1 MWLGI
6 IALLD
11 KVFGILGQLT
21 GFWINRSDEAKKK
34 RDLAQKDM
42 DAAVKNGDWDAWDR
56 ARADR
61 NSVS

>member
-11 KVFGILGQLT
+11 KVFGIIGQLT
-21 GFWINRSDEAKKK
+21 GFWIKRSDETKKK
-34 RDLAQKDM
+34 REAAQKDM
-42 DAAVKNGDWDAWDR
+42 DAAVKVGDWDAWDR

-61 NSVS
+61 NSTR

>member
-11 KVFGILGQLT
+11 KIFGVVGQLT
-21 GFWINRSDEAKKK
+21 GFFLKRSDEAKKK
-34 RDLAQKDM
+34 QEAAQKDM
-42 DAAVKNGDWDAWDR
+42 DAAVKAGDWNAWDR

-61 NSVS
+61 NSAR

>member
-6 IALLD
+6 IALAD
-11 KVFGILGQLT
+11 KIFGILGQLT

-34 RDLAQKDM
+34 RDAAQKDM
-42 DAAVKNGDWDAWDR
+42 DAAVKTGDWDAWDR

-61 NSVS
+61 NSAR